1 MFYYGSAI
9 LQSVIPAL
17 HVFHYVSFRA
27 MAAFISVVI
36 TSILSGD
43 WCIKIAQKL
52 FRSKSRE
59 HTPERHRLKDDM
71 PTMGGIFVVANILL
85 TAIFW
90 CSLVD
95 VQVALTLLCLFLF
108 GIIGLYDD
116 WMKITAKRGISER
129 TKFMAQIIAATF
141 IVMAWQILHP
151 SDTTIVL
158 PIFKEAV
165 LTLPWPL
172 ITLWRSFI
180 IVGVSNAVNLTDG
193 LDGLAIGS
201 LIPNFATFAIIAY
214 LAGHAGFAAYLHIP
228 FAGTAELAII
238 AAILVGASLGF
249 LWFNAHPAQI
259 FMGDVG
265 SLSLGAALG
274 CIAIMVRQE
283 LLLIVSGLLFVVE
296 TLSVIAQVISFR
308 WYGKRLF
315 RMAPIHHHFELLG
328 WPESKI
334 VTRFGIITSIMCLI
348 TLMLLKIR

>member
-1 MFYYGSAI
+1 MFYYGSEI
-9 LQSVIPAL
+9 LQTILPAF
-17 HVFHYVSFRA
+17 HVVHYISFRA
-27 MAAFISVVI
+27 MAALITVVI
-36 TSILSGD
+36 SSILTGD
-43 WCIKIAQKL
+43 WCISIARKL
-52 FRSKSRE
+52 FTSKSRV
-59 HTPERHRLKDDM
+59 HTPENHRLKDNM
-71 PTMGGIFVVANILL
+71 PTMGGIFIVANIIL

-90 CSLVD
+90 CKASDIQAALV
-95 VQVALTLLCLFLF
+95 LLCIILF
-108 GIIGLYDD
+108 GIIGWYDD
-116 WMKITAKRGISER
+116 WMKITAKKGISER
-129 TKFMAQIIAATF
+129 AKFIAQIIAASV
-141 IVMAWQILHP
+141 IVIAWQMAYP
-151 SDTTIVL
+151 SDPTIIL
-158 PIFKEAV
+158 PLFKGAI

-172 ITLWRSFI
+172 ITLWRVFI

-201 LIPNFATFAIIAY
+201 LIPNFGTFAIIAY

-228 FAGTAELAII
+228 FAGTAEVAII
-238 AAILVGASLGF
+238 ATILVGASLGF

-274 CIAIMVRQE
+274 CIAIMTRQE
-283 LLLIVSGLLFVVE
+283 LLLAVSGLLFVVE

-348 TLMLLKIR
+348 TLMLLKAR

>member
-1 MFYYGSAI
+1 MFYYGSEI
-9 LQSVIPAL
+9 LQAIVPAF

-27 MAAFISVVI
+27 MGAFISVVI
-36 TSILSGD
+36 SSILSGD

-71 PTMGGIFVVANILL
+71 PTMGGIFIVGNIIL

-90 CSLVD
+90 CNLCDSNV
-95 VQVALTLLCLFLF
+95 VLTLLCLLLF

-116 WMKITAKRGISER
+116 WAKITTKRGISER
-129 TKFMAQIIAATF
+129 TKFIAQIIAATC
-141 IVMAWQILHP
+141 IVIAWQTLHP
-151 SDTTIVL
+151 SEPTIVF
-158 PIFKEAV
+158 PVFKGAV
-165 LTLPWPL
+165 LYVPYFFV
-172 ITLWRSFI
+172 TLWRVFI

-228 FAGTAELAII
+228 FAGTAELAIL

-274 CIAIMVRQE
+274 CIAIMVHQE
-283 LLLIVSGLLFVVE
+283 ILLVVSGMLFVVE
-296 TLSVIAQVISFR
+296 TLSVIAQVVSFKL
-308 WYGKRLF
+308 YGRRIF

-328 WPESKI
+328 WPEAKI
-334 VTRFGIITSIMCLI
+334 VTRFGIITSIMCLV
-348 TLMLLKIR
+348 TLMLLKVR